1 MNLITPLPACR
12 LCTLLL
18 AAASAANLAAA
29 EQRVTATTP
38 TEWLHAM
45 DNAFRSLNYD
55 GVFEYSI
62 ASHSQIRMEQHR
74 GDRTVS
80 VTADVARDITV
91 ASFRIVHM
99 VIDGVE
105 HERIAHRGGPPR
117 EILRTGAQVSYIVPQ
132 GDESFALEGDLPTG
146 PYPRLFMRSEDL
158 SQNYRFRISGRQRL
172 IGRQSVC
179 LEVQPLDDNRFG
191 YLLWLDEE
199 TGLLLRSELR
209 DPNGRYLE
217 SVKFV
222 SLKVGEAVT
231 ENALQP
237 DMPAVPARPI
247 VELSEPPTGP
257 NVRVN
262 WAIGWVP
269 DGFRIADAST
279 HDRTKDGTNRGVHV
293 MFSDGLATFSVFVEP
308 APRSAAGGVFSRR
321 GATVLLSHDL
331 TGERGDYM
339 VTVVG
344 EVPPRTAQR
353 IAESVYK
360 EQ

>member
-1 MNLITPLPACR
+1 MKLISPLPIWR
-12 LCTLLL
+12 LCSVVL
-18 AAASAANLAAA
+18 AAAGVTGWVFA
-29 EQRVTATTP
+29 EERVAATTP
-38 TEWLHAM
+38 TEWLQAM
-45 DNAFRSLNYD
+45 DNAFRNLNYD

-62 ASHSQIRMEQHR
+62 ASHSQIRIERQR
-74 GDRTVS
+74 GDRTFS

-105 HERIAHRGGPPR
+105 HERIAHRGGPRR
-117 EILRTGAQVSYIVPQ
+117 EILRTGPQVSYIVPQ
-132 GDESFALEGDLPTG
+132 DDKSFALAADFPTG
-146 PYPRLFMRSEDL
+146 PYPRLFMNSEAL
-158 SQNYRFRISGRQRL
+158 SASYRFRLSGPGTV
-172 IGRQSVC
+172 IGRPAVC

-209 DPNGRYLE
+209 DATGGYLE

-231 ENALQP
+231 KDALEP
-237 DMPAVPARPI
+237 ETPRVPVGPAEEFNEVPLTPA
-247 VELSEPPTGP
+247 GP
-257 NVRVN
+257 VN

-269 DGFRIADAST
+269 EGFRIADAST
-279 HDRTKDGTNRGVHV
+279 HDGTKRRVQV

-308 APRSAAGGVFSRR
+308 APRSSAGGVFSRS

-331 TGERGDYM
+331 TGERGDYL

-344 EVPPRTAQR
+344 EVPPVTAQR
-353 IAESVYK
+353 IAESVYR